1 MYVFEC
7 LNTYQYVLFI
17 VLHLHQRM
25 ATWWFQ
31 VGSFPMPTTVPNAPG
46 GLAPSRVAL
55 VEASGLDFELAY
67 RCADE
72 GTQGGRPAWMAALQG
87 TVFP

>member
-1 MYVFEC
+1 
-7 LNTYQYVLFI
+7 
-17 VLHLHQRM
+17 
-25 ATWWFQ
+25 
-31 VGSFPMPTTVPNAPG
+31 MPREA
-46 GLAPSRVAL
+46 LLRRVWRSL
-55 VEASGLDFELAY
+55 KRRGLDFELAY